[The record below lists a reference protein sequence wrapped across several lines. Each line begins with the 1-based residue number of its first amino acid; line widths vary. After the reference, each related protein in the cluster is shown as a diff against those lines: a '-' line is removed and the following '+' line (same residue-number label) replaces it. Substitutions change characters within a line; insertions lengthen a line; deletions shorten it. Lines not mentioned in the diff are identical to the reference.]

1 MRARALRTHSSSPSR
16 GACARSDPRPPAL
29 HGVCACAPALEARQ
43 GRPLPPLDNRRVT
56 KEGGETDL
64 STAVS
69 QAAQE
74 AAKDEL

>member
-1 MRARALRTHSSSPSR
+1 MPAHTARRV
-16 GACARSDPRPPAL
+16 PPAL
-29 HGVCACAPALEARQ
+29 AQ
-43 GRPLPPLDNRRVT
+43 GRGASGPPPPPPPLDIRRVT